1 MPEPAWKGRIGQ
13 ARPRIRTEWN
23 SKLRAGAAVCA
34 TRQTEFFRLIRFF
47 RKEER

>member
-23 SKLRAGAAVCA
+23 SKLRAGGGCLCHTADRVLS
-34 TRQTEFFRLIRFF
+34 FNSFLS
-47 RKEER
+47 